1 MGEIKIYPGVKLGK
15 DVRIEE
21 WVEIGVPPRDQTEE
35 ILETVIGDNTFIRSK
50 TIIYAGTKAGKNFFT
65 GHMVIIRERCII
77 GDNVSIGTGSVLER
91 DVKIGNGVRIHSQVF
106 IPEYT
111 EIEDEAWIGPRVV
124 ITNCLH
130 PLCPLSKKC
139 LKGPLIRKK
148 AIIGANAVLL
158 PGIVIG
164 ENAFVGAGSVVTSDV
179 PDGKV
184 VAGNPARIIKDISEL
199 KCPYDLIDKPY
210 G

>member
-15 DVRIEE
+15 DVKIEE
-21 WVEIGVPPRDQTEE
+21 WVEIGVPPRDHPEE
-35 ILETVIGDNTFIRSK
+35 ILETIIGDNTFIRSK
-50 TIIYAGTKAGKNFFT
+50 TIIYAGTKIGKNFFS
-65 GHMVIIRERCII
+65 GHMVMIRERCII

-106 IPEYT
+106 IPEFT
-111 EIEDEAWIGPRVV
+111 EIEDGAWIGPRVV

-130 PLCPLSKKC
+130 PLCPQSKKC

-158 PGIVIG
+158 PDIVIG
-164 ENAFVGAGSVVTSDV
+164 ERAFVGAGSVVTSDV

-184 VAGNPARIIKDISEL
+184 VAGNPAKIIKDISDL
-199 KCPYDLIDKPY
+199 KCPYELIDKPY